1 MLEKKF
7 LEKYGNEKVEF
18 VSMNK
23 FRAFFRNEKLKI
35 WCSGVL
41 EYRGD
46 ISKVETVNSVFNL
59 DNFHFGFMSSNDS
72 CLKGIKQI
80 VLDAIS
86 DLSSD
91 FLYYDRKEDE
101 DLTIEQ
107 LNEAVRNGE
116 ITIDEMVEQFKKHLE
131 NRFNKPSE

>member
-35 WCSGVL
+35 WCSGTL
-41 EYRGD
+41 EYRED
-46 ISKVETVNSVFNL
+46 ISRVETVNSVFNL
-59 DNFHFGFMSSNDS
+59 DNFHFGFMPSSDS
-72 CLKGIKQI
+72 CLKEMKQI
-80 VLDAIS
+80 VLNAIS

-101 DLTIEQ
+101 DLTAEQ

-116 ITIDEMVEQFKKHLE
+116 ITIEEMVQEFRKHLE
-131 NRFNKPSE
+131 NRFTKPSE